1 MKWVPRTNKHEN
13 ETGHSSRPWVYF
25 MVDCFFLITIFFVCT
40 FKIRS
45 NELSVVGRL
54 PPGSNRPICRLPLDP
69 TVRTMNVHV
78 SRNAGAPAY
87 HFLTRRCDLSAL
99 NEMLANVANSGGTT
113 IRISY
118 ERDVPFTDVLAIFNA
133 CSRNNIMHCG
143 LVPLRT
149 E

>member
-1 MKWVPRTNKHEN
+1 MKWAPRTDEQEN

-40 FKIRS
+40 FKVRKD
-45 NELSVVGRL
+45 ELNVAGRL
-54 PPGSNRPICRLPLDP
+54 PPGGPTHCRLPLDSI
-69 TVRTMNVHV
+69 VRTMNVHV
-78 SRNAGAPAY
+78 SRNADAPSY
-87 HFLTRRCDLSAL
+87 TFLTRRGDLSAL
-99 NEMLANVANSGGTT
+99 NEMLANVAESGGTA